1 MMIVARGL
9 AVGVVLAGVAIGSAV
24 PASAEP
30 LSGTYTATPVRDANG
45 MVATYPSTT
54 YTFTPC
60 GPDCTRLDIGAA
72 GGAVVDLYLQ
82 GNAWTGTWVSES
94 GISCTESV
102 NSDAVFTSRNCDG
115 QLLAH
120 QLTKA

>member
-1 MMIVARGL
+1 MGAM
-9 AVGVVLAGVAIGSAV
+9 
-24 PASAEP
+24 
-30 LSGTYTATPVRDANG
+30 
-45 MVATYPSTT
+45 YPSTT

-60 GPDCTRLDIGAA
+60 GPDCTRLVIGA
-72 GGAVVDLYLQ
+72 GTPVELQ
-82 GNAWTGTWVSES
+82 LRNNVWTGTWVSGS

-102 NSDAVFTSRNCDG
+102 NSDAAFTSRNCDG